1 MSRQFEDLSISREG
15 PVAWLQIERPAV
27 LNTLRIRTL
36 EEIIEAVAELEAD
49 TDVAVVVVTGAGAR
63 AFSAGIHVDEMVDMD
78 AVACD
83 SFTRLESKAYRSLL
97 LLQKPSIA
105 AVNGYAL
112 GGGCVLA
119 LVCDIR
125 VAAENAVFGLTELKM
140 GAPVPIEAA
149 LLPLL
154 IGHGRAREIVYT
166 ARHVTAAEANS
177 IGLCTSVVAPD
188 ELRSFSHRL
197 ATEIAGHDSVALRA
211 QKDIV
216 TKWMTSDLL
225 TASDYS
231 IAATSVVF
239 ASGAPHRAI
248 EQFLATRRARNAA
261 TRRPEEGRSDA

>member
-1 MSRQFEDLSISREG
+1 MTSSFEDLSISRQG
-15 PVAWLQIERPAV
+15 PIAWLQIERPAV
-27 LNTLRIRTL
+27 LNTLRVRTL
-36 EEIIEAVAELEAD
+36 EEIIEAVAELD
-49 TDVAVVVVTGAGAR
+49 GDDQVALVVVTGAGDR

-97 LLQKPSIA
+97 LMQKPSIA

-119 LVCDIR
+119 LACDIR
-125 VAAENAVFGLTELKM
+125 VASENAVFGLTELKM

-154 IGHGRAREIVYT
+154 VGHGRARDIVYT
-166 ARHVTAAEANS
+166 ARHVSAAEAHA
-177 IGLCTSVVAPD
+177 IGLCTHLVAAE
-188 ELRSFSHRL
+188 ELRAFTERL
-197 ATEIAGHDSVALRA
+197 AMDIAQHDPVALRA

-216 TKWMTSDLL
+216 TKWMTADLL

-239 ASGAPHRAI
+239 ASGAPRRAI
-248 EQFLATRRARNAA
+248 GEFIAARRARNAA
-261 TRRPEEGRSDA
+261 AGRPEEG